1 MIVHLSGGSGEVEVR
16 LIRLK
21 CRLGA
26 SHTKIAENNV
36 ALTTI
41 AIDVPQCSA
50 SKYKALMFCLRRRK
64 QNIRARSLSIKLKQQ
79 VVHVPA
85 CGFICDGVEPDAR
98 RT

>member
-1 MIVHLSGGSGEVEVR
+1 MMIFRTVHLSGVSGEVEVR

-26 SHTKIAENNV
+26 SHPKIAENNV

-50 SKYKALMFCLRRRK
+50 GSHSMKPLC
-64 QNIRARSLSIKLKQQ
+64 ST
-79 VVHVPA
+79 
-85 CGFICDGVEPDAR
+85 CDDAS

>member
-1 MIVHLSGGSGEVEVR
+1 MIFRTVHLSGGSGEVSCEH

-26 SHTKIAENNV
+26 SHPKIAENNV
-36 ALTTI
+36 ALTTT

-50 SKYKALMFCLRRRK
+50 GSHSMKPLC
-64 QNIRARSLSIKLKQQ
+64 ST
-79 VVHVPA
+79 
-85 CGFICDGVEPDAR
+85 CDDAS

>member
-1 MIVHLSGGSGEVEVR
+1 MR

-26 SHTKIAENNV
+26 SHPKIAENNV

-50 SKYKALMFCLRRRK
+50 GSHSMKPLC
-64 QNIRARSLSIKLKQQ
+64 ST
-79 VVHVPA
+79 
-85 CGFICDGVEPDAR
+85 CDDAS